1 MDRCAATEEVF
12 AVAVAVSSWGGGIY
26 AVSVSPDRFAGM
38 GGEGGAASND
48 LGFP

>member
-12 AVAVAVSSWGGGIY
+12 AVALAVSSRGVTSTSFRSRRTDLPG
-26 AVSVSPDRFAGM
+26 V
-38 GGEGGAASND
+38 GGEGGAACND